1 MKFYIFLAL
10 IFSLEYG
17 KAQVFS
23 FESQE
28 NEKTIN
34 HRILIDDHYL
44 IETQFSVNPS
54 EFILTRGGFYSQ
66 TGTSYEVVLEFN
78 SNHKEDSLTQFK
90 INSSPLSLEAWK
102 IISKEPLDLN
112 GKWLMA
118 GRVRDNKEQRR
129 DTTRSRKTMKF
140 LKDGF
145 FQWIAFNTETF
156 QFFGSGGGYYTTVQG
171 KYFEHIEYFSR
182 NNKSVGRI
190 LSFSYSI
197 SGDDWH
203 HEGFSSK
210 GAPIHE
216 IWSFRKQKK
225 NE

>member
-1 MKFYIFLAL
+1 MKLYIFLVL
-10 IFSLEYG
+10 IFSLEHG

-23 FESQE
+23 FLSQE

-34 HRILIDDHYL
+34 HRILIDDQYL
-44 IETQFSVNPS
+44 IETQFSINPS

-66 TGTSYEVVLEFN
+66 EGTSYEVALEFN
-78 SNHKEDSLTQFK
+78 SKHEEDGLTQIK
-90 INSSPLSLEAWK
+90 INSSPLSLEAWNT
-102 IISKEPLDLN
+102 ISKELLDLN

-129 DTTRSRKTMKF
+129 DITRPRKTMKF
-140 LKDGF
+140 LKDGY

-156 QFFGSGGGYYTTVQG
+156 QFFGSGGGYYTIAQG

-182 NNKSVGRI
+182 NNTSVGRI
-190 LSFSYSI
+190 LPFSYSI
-197 SGDDWH
+197 RGDDWH

-210 GAPIHE
+210 GDPIHE
-216 IWSFRKQKK
+216 IWSSRKQ
-225 NE
+225 